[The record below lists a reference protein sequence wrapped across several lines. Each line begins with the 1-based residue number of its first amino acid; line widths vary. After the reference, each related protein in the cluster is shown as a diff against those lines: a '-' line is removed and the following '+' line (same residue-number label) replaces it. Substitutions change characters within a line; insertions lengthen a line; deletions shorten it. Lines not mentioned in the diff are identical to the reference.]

1 LPFTLVPYYEGFLR
15 FSLCIPWLPSACS
28 ILCRGVAV
36 FHRKPAKPVSTY
48 IGGADQTVF
57 KHANVLFIHQ
67 TYGVIIRS
75 NPLDETIQTNDHT
88 IGLMKK
94 WISYSKNTFFILS
107 SILT

>member
-1 LPFTLVPYYEGFLR
+1 MKDFCGFLYVYLGYLQLVPSCAAAWR
-15 FSLCIPWLPSACS
+15 FFIE
-28 ILCRGVAV
+28 
-36 FHRKPAKPVSTY
+36 KPAKPVSTY